1 MTSVMN
7 PLYEYVLEH
16 ILEQYYHE
24 TAYYEYRAKRDA
36 VGRELWEQLP
46 ANQRRL
52 LEELQRAYD
61 RAELCELEAM
71 FLAAFDECCSLMQR
85 HISPGAKSVHPA

>member
-1 MTSVMN
+1 MTPVMN

-71 FLAAFDECCSLMQR
+71 FLAALCCSLMQR
-85 HISPGAKSVHPA
+85 HISPGAKSVRPA